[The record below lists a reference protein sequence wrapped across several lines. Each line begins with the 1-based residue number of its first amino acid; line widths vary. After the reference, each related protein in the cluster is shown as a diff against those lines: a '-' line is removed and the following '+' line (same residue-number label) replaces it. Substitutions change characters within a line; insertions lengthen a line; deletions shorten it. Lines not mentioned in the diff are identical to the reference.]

1 MADVV
6 AQGGD
11 AIFWPAITDLGLTLT
26 LEGIL
31 GAGDE
36 LAQRHPE
43 DTGNCVELRCGRVPR
58 ALFDSPDGRIG
69 ETSSFHQFELRHA
82 AFDTFDPYALAQFD
96 R

>member
-1 MADVV
+1 MQQPKAET
-6 AQGGD
+6 
-11 AIFWPAITDLGLTLT
+11 PSSDLRLLI
-26 LEGIL
+26 LAFALPLDGIL

-43 DTGNCVELRCGRVPR
+43 DTGNCVKLRCGRVPR

-69 ETSSFHQFELRHA
+69 ESCPFHKFELRHA
-82 AFDTFDPYALAQFD
+82 TFDTFDPYALAQFD